1 MAAMPITKAVPT
13 LGKDEIMPAIR
24 SHAEHLLGYAYAA
37 GKSDFYPTQETVANI
52 EQIAKR
58 IQELAQSLK

>member
-1 MAAMPITKAVPT
+1 MPTTKAAST
-13 LGKDEIMPAIR
+13 LAKDEIMPAIR

-37 GKSDFYPTQETVANI
+37 GKSDFYPADETVANI
-52 EQIAKR
+52 ERIAKR